1 MKLTAEQQE
10 KAIAL
15 RRLFNSEPP
24 TAEEAWASYV
34 DFTRAMAQM
43 IDGIDSLINPCGMQQ
58 VFGTAWKSFAKL
70 WGSEQQRLVL
80 EAIGGDESLL
90 EQVREHPQGRQVLRR
105 ILDRVKETKG
115 TLSFGLSATD
125 VDVADILV
133 QEIPGIGNE

>member
-1 MKLTAEQQE
+1 MKLTIEQQE

-24 TAEEAWASYV
+24 AAAEAWASYV
-34 DFTRAMAQM
+34 DFTRAMARM
-43 IDGIDSLINPCGMQQ
+43 IDGVDSLVLPSEMQQ
-58 VFGTAWKSFAKL
+58 VFSSAWKSFARL

-80 EAIGGDESLL
+80 EAIGGDESLR
-90 EQVREHPQGRQVLRR
+90 EQVREHPKGRQVLRR
-105 ILDRVKETKG
+105 ILYRVKETKG
-115 TLSFGLSATD
+115 SLSFGLSATD